1 VRFYA
6 VFEQILALFLLLLAG
21 YLARKS
27 GLLDSQLTK
36 GLSGLLLKLALP
48 ALIIDSMQKPF
59 SASLLRESG
68 IIFFISL
75 AVYACSVVFALLFP
89 RVLAATP
96 EERGVFSFALI
107 FSNVGFMGYP
117 VVFAVFGETGVFYA
131 AIYNLPFNFLLFTLG
146 IMIISKKVEGAPPIN
161 WKLLVNPA
169 VAAVFIGFFLFLF
182 SVALPRPISLAVH
195 QLGLLTPPLSML
207 LVGSLLCTIPVKR
220 VFTDWRVYIVSLLRL
235 LLLPFLVWLALQGFR
250 LPELL
255 VGIPTVIT
263 AMPAAANSAILAEQY
278 EGNAA
283 LASQI
288 VFLSTLLSVLCIPLV
303 MQLL

>member
-1 VRFYA
+1 MQFYA
-6 VFEQILALFLLLLAG
+6 VFEQILALFLQLLAG
-21 YLARKS
+21 YSARKS
-27 GLLDSQLTK
+27 GLLDSLLTK

-59 SASLLRESG
+59 SLSLLKESG
-68 IIFFISL
+68 VILLISL
-75 AVYACSVVFALLFP
+75 TVYASSIVIALLFP
-89 RVLAATP
+89 RLLAATP
-96 EERGVFSFALI
+96 DERGVFSFALI

-131 AIYNLPFNFLLFTLG
+131 AIYNLPFNLLLFTLG
-146 IMIISKKVEGAPPIN
+146 IMIISKKIEGAPPIN

-169 VAAVFIGFFLFLF
+169 VAAVFVGFFFFLF
-182 SVALPRPISLAVH
+182 SIALPRPVAVAVH
-195 QLGLLTPPLSML
+195 QLGLLTTPLSML
-207 LVGSLLCTIPVKR
+207 LVGSLLSTMPVKK
-220 VFTDWRVYIVSLLRL
+220 VFTDRRVYIVSLMRL
-235 LLLPFLVWLALQGFR
+235 LVLPFLVWLALQNLR
-250 LPELL
+250 LPEML

>member
-1 VRFYA
+1 VQFYA
-6 VFEQILALFLLLLAG
+6 VFEQILALFLILLTG
-21 YLARKS
+21 YGARKT

-36 GLSGLLLKLALP
+36 GLSGLLLKVTLP

-59 SASLLRESG
+59 TASLFRESG
-68 IIFFISL
+68 VILLISL
-75 AVYACSVVFALLFP
+75 AVYACTVFFALLFP
-89 RVLAATP
+89 KLLPGTP
-96 EERGVFSFALI
+96 DERGVFSFVLI
-107 FSNVGFMGYP
+107 FSNVGFMGFP
-117 VVFAVFGETGVFYA
+117 VVYAVFGEAGVFYA

-146 IMIISKKVEGAPPIN
+146 ILIISKKREGAPPVN
-161 WKLLVNPA
+161 WTLLVNPA
-169 VAAVFIGFFLFLF
+169 VAAVFIGFFFFLF
-182 SVALPRPISLAVH
+182 SVTLPRPLSLAVH
-195 QLGLLTPPLSML
+195 QVGLLTTPLSML
-207 LVGSLLCTIPVKR
+207 LVGSLLSTMPVKR
-220 VFTDWRVYIVSLLRL
+220 VFTDWRVYVVSLMRL

-255 VGIPTVIT
+255 VGIPTVIS